1 MSARATTREDLKD
14 MTMPK
19 LIKRIAPFVSP
30 IVIFC
35 LVFIQAASLMPRG
48 AWAEVADELKEI
60 EYKYY
65 FRGKYEEA
73 IKALQAMLENPDLEA
88 SEQREAREFLAA
100 SLILTGSSQAG
111 KDQFLKIL
119 NQDGKYA
126 GPDTAVF
133 KQNIIAVYEEAKAE
147 YASLV
152 IQQAAEI
159 KTAAAPVETDPVVA
173 YPEGKKPFYKKWW
186 FYTAVG
192 AVVLLAAA
200 AAAQEEEV
208 PESRETGIVTVG
220 VAVQ

>member
-1 MSARATTREDLKD
+1 
-14 MTMPK
+14 MPK
-19 LIKRIAPFVSP
+19 LINRIVPLVSP

-35 LVFIQAASLMPRG
+35 LVFIQVAGLMPR
-48 AWAEVADELKEI
+48 AALAEVSAELKEI

-73 IKALQAMLENPDLEA
+73 ITALQAMLEARELEL

-100 SLILTGSSQAG
+100 SLILTGSAQAG

-119 NQDGKYA
+119 NQDGTYA
-126 GPDTAVF
+126 GPDAGVF
-133 KQNIIAVYEEAKAE
+133 QPNIIAVYKEAKVE

-152 IQQAAEI
+152 IQQAGEIQSASDPAE
-159 KTAAAPVETDPVVA
+159 TESAVA
-173 YPEGKKPFYKKWW
+173 YPTEGKPIYKKWW
-186 FYTAVG
+186 FYTAIGV
-192 AVVLLAAA
+192 VVLVAAA

-208 PESRETGIVTVG
+208 PENWETGTVSVG